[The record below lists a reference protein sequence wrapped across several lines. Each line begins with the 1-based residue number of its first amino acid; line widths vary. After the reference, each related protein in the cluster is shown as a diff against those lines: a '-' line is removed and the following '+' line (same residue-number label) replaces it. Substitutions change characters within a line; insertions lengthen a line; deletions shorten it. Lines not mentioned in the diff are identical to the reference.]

1 MKKPLA
7 IITMLIMLNIA
18 IFAQT
23 IVVLGNILA
32 AVLMDA
38 VALR

>member
-1 MKKPLA
+1 MKKTLA